1 MIRCIPLALVFFTS
15 GLQAE
20 PFTTSPEI
28 ICQWM
33 QSERFAG
40 KSKYASVRDDLYRCT
55 TLRKPITRGE
65 PVGSDV
71 RYVAEGTAEAIDQ
84 VRLEMR
90 MRSFRQPQ
98 QTLRR
103 FRAYADTLIQTA
115 LSTGLPEEVSIAI
128 RSGVTGDWQVSGHTI
143 KLEKLHVMSGSYDF
157 HFSIQFRTGIRHS
170 STSASASTN
179 GR

>member
-1 MIRCIPLALVFFTS
+1 MNRYVPLLLVVFAST
-15 GLQAE
+15 LQAE
-20 PFTTSPEI
+20 PFAASPEI

-40 KSKYASVRDDLYRCT
+40 KSEYASVKDDLYRCV

-65 PVGSDV
+65 PLGSDV
-71 RYVAEGTAEAIDQ
+71 RYLAEGTEETINQ

-103 FRAYADTLIQTA
+103 FQAYADTLTQIA
-115 LSTGLPEEVSIAI
+115 LSTGLPEDVSAAI
-128 RSGVTGDWQVSGHTI
+128 RSGITGHWKLSGKTVM
-143 KLEKLHVMSGSYDF
+143 LEKLHVMSGSYDF
-157 HFSIQFRTGIRHS
+157 HFSIQ
-170 STSASASTN
+170 
-179 GR
+179 

>member
-1 MIRCIPLALVFFTS
+1 MIRYTPLLFILFTS
-15 GLQAE
+15 SLQAE
-20 PFTTSPEI
+20 PFSASPEI

-33 QSERFAG
+33 ESERFGG
-40 KSKYASVRDDLYRCT
+40 KSKYASVRDDLYRCA

-71 RYVAEGTAEAIDQ
+71 RYVAEGTAEAINQ

-103 FRAYADTLIQTA
+103 FQAYADTLTQTA
-115 LSTGLPEEVSIAI
+115 LSTGLPEDVSTAI
-128 RSGVTGDWQVSGHTI
+128 RSGVTGHWPVAGKTI
-143 KLEKLHVMSGSYDF
+143 ELEKLHVMSGSYDF
-157 HFSIQFRTGIRHS
+157 HFSIQ
-170 STSASASTN
+170 
-179 GR
+179 